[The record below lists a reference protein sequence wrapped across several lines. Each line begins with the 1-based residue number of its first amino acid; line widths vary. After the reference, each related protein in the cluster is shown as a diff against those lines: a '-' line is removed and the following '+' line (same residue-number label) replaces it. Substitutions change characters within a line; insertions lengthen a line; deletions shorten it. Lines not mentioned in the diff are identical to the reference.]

1 MHLIKCEYDKYVF
14 RFEENYQ
21 IQWRGGGRQCF
32 YTIIIT
38 ILQD

>member
-1 MHLIKCEYDKYVF
+1 MTNRYLDLKKIIKF
-14 RFEENYQ
+14 NGG
-21 IQWRGGGRQCF
+21 GGGRQCF